1 MARDGKVWQGM
12 ARASKYSASERL
24 ISVISVLSSSK
35 ANCQS
40 LLAAQ
45 AERVAE
51 QWKLFTSSWRLCLGL
66 SKFQYKCGT
75 YVVLTVDV
83 FGIGFFFLFCYCCYS
98 CYCCYLPSLLDG
110 TALILSYL
118 GPATWLSQLQ
128 FCFSKFAVL
137 CRST

>member
-83 FGIGFFFLFCYCCYS
+83 FGIGVFFLILLLLLQLLLLLLTEPLGWNSFDPIIFGPCYMAQPAS
-98 CYCCYLPSLLDG
+98 
-110 TALILSYL
+110 ILFL
-118 GPATWLSQLQ
+118 
-128 FCFSKFAVL
+128 
-137 CRST
+137 